1 MVHYRLAHYLALCGI
16 ASRRQCC
23 RIIDANRVTI
33 NGQVATHSAVIEVD
47 VINTD
52 SVNDIRVDGVKVGK
66 PEAKV
71 YWLYHKP
78 VGVDCRL
85 IESDP
90 SSLLH
95 HLPKEPRLYP
105 AGRLDKDSRGLLLLT
120 NDGQLTQQLLHPGF
134 QHSKTYH
141 VSLDTPFDALFLAT
155 MAAGVTYQQAGQ
167 SITTRTCQM
176 TSLTS
181 LQFAIVLTQGL
192 NRQIRKMCQTLG
204 YRVIDL
210 KRVAIGGVEL
220 GQLAET
226 KRRPLTAAELS
237 MLVQRIRVT

>member
-1 MVHYRLAHYLALCGI
+1 MAQYRLAHYLALCGI
-16 ASRRQCC
+16 ASRRQCS
-23 RIIDANRVTI
+23 RIIEASRVTI
-33 NGQVATHSAVIEVD
+33 NGCLAIHSTVID
-47 VINTD
+47 TD
-52 SVNDIRVDGVKVGK
+52 FIDDIRVDGVKVLK
-66 PEAKV
+66 PEDKI

-95 HLPKEPRLYP
+95 HLPEGPRLYP

-120 NDGQLTQQLLHPGF
+120 NDGQLTQRLMHPDF
-134 QHSKTYH
+134 HHSKTYH
-141 VSLDTPFDALFLAT
+141 VSVDKPFDELFLTT
-155 MAAGVTYQQAGQ
+155 MAAGVTYHQASQ
-167 SITTRTCQM
+167 NVTTRTCLVR
-176 TSLTS
+176 SLT
-181 LQFAIVLTQGL
+181 LVQFEIVLTQGL

-210 KRVAIGGVEL
+210 KRVAIGRVEL
-220 GQLAET
+220 GELPET

-237 MLVQRIRVT
+237 MLMQPIRVT